1 MIIKPNRHNNGARL
15 ARYISSDKD
24 GERAEVVEVYGLASE
39 NIVDAFRD
47 IQVMADAKGIGKPFL
62 HLSIRLPEGEILS
75 REQWSQTKDRILS
88 RLGLTGQPHAFAFH
102 LDAKTGQ
109 VANAHLAVSVLDE
122 ATGKTRPLPFYAL
135 KVKALAR
142 QLEEEFDLTR
152 VRNHR
157 EGPIRY
163 GATRNEERQAQ
174 RLGFKKEAVRNPIR
188 RCWDATD
195 CGRGF
200 DDALA
205 EAGLI
210 LADARPRR
218 DYVVI
223 DPTGGLHALGER
235 ILGVSAAGIR
245 QRLSDLDRDNL
256 PTVEQARQFM
266 LDLPRDLVD
275 KLTRELA
282 EVQKQIEAQ
291 MEAEREYA
299 ERDPAREE
307 IQWLDEVAEAAIEKE
322 KIERQFV
329 EPRPAPAGPAREEE
343 ARGAAH
349 REITT
354 PESEKLAAI
363 IAEGQKRQAAEQERQ
378 AAKTPKPKPAAPEL
392 GRVDA
397 GIRLA
402 YSLTGTGQEF
412 ADALE
417 DREVIAARMTEADAA
432 RLNRWERQRLKELE
446 ALAPAPAAEKL
457 SKDEMRFL
465 RKLGQ
470 NSQAQQQ
477 AAGKN
482 DLTRADAWMAQTGG
496 FENLPPDLREKAEAS
511 YEKWGGPKEKY
522 GLKNYVDYVQTREA
536 ERREKEQTGQQR
548 PYEKYKAGELVVV
561 DPWGGVHQL
570 NYRNTGARPEERA
583 ERLRD
588 IDTAPLMSVADA
600 ENVMK
605 NLSAHR
611 QEERRQIWEQKRQ
624 EFQRAAQERHWPTLP
639 AQPEHK
645 SAVLFNQAATEA
657 TRDERTENLTGPAA
671 QVFEAWRQT
680 GSDKAKAAELA
691 ALYGNKSVSLRS
703 PTKEDFAAMLDD
715 RGITFARVDK
725 HEANR
730 SHKEAD
736 LARAADNYAPRF
748 REGEIVIVT
757 EARLEFNS
765 EPRRRVYK
773 LDQSI
778 AEKFVT
784 RLNIA
789 DRLQNI
795 ETTLKASDERQQLRR
810 DERATERTERATG
823 IQHGTTRGAQAASFM
838 AQTAKAQ
845 VKIMDA
851 APRAVNAAFNIGV
864 ELAGLFFSAFDTP
877 KSPRQQARD
886 NFEGERLTDRRN
898 AEAEVKI
905 DFSRYTGER
914 AQEQRNEQQEEAARD
929 RERGR

>member
-1 MIIKPNRHNNGARL
+1 MIIKGNRHSNGAKL
-15 ARYISSDKD
+15 AAYLLDGGRH
-24 GERAEVVEVYGLASE
+24 GERVAAPELHGFGLYPDDISKSFCSLDAIASG
-39 NIVDAFRD
+39 
-47 IQVMADAKGIGKPFL
+47 KGIENPLF
-62 HLSIRLPEGEILS
+62 HIQIRLPEGEQLT
-75 REQWSQTKDRILS
+75 REQWDITIARTLKTA
-88 RLGLTGQPHAFAFH
+88 GLEGQPNAEVFH
-102 LDAKTGQ
+102 TDEKTGEIHC
-109 VANAHLAVSVLDE
+109 HLGVSLIDEQTHKAKAV
-122 ATGKTRPLPFYAL
+122 PFY
-135 KVKALAR
+135 KFRFKALAR
-142 QLEEEFDLTR
+142 KLEVEFDLTR

-157 EGPIRY
+157 DGAIKY
-163 GATRNEERQAQ
+163 GATKNEERQAQ
-174 RLGFKKEAVRNPIR
+174 RLGFSKEAVRNSIR
-188 RCWDATD
+188 NCWDATD

-210 LADARPRR
+210 LAQGDRR
-218 DYVVI
+218 DYLVI
-223 DPTGGLHALGER
+223 DMKGGLHALGKR
-235 ILGVSAAGIR
+235 ILDVSAEEVR
-245 QRLSDLDRDNL
+245 ERLSDLDRENM
-256 PTVEQARQFM
+256 PTIAQAKEFM
-266 LDLPRDLVD
+266 LDLPRDVVD

-282 EVQKQIEAQ
+282 EIQKQIEAQ
-291 MEAEREYA
+291 KEAEREYA
-299 ERDPAREE
+299 SRDPAREE
-307 IQWLDEVAEAAIEKE
+307 MEWLDKVAEAAIAKE
-322 KIERQFV
+322 EVERQFV

-343 ARGAAH
+343 ARAAAH

-378 AAKTPKPKPAAPEL
+378 AAQTPKPKPAAPVL
-392 GRVDA
+392 GRTDA

-412 ADALE
+412 ADAVE
-417 DREVIAARMTEADAA
+417 DRGLIASRVNEADAE

-446 ALAPAPAAEKL
+446 ALAPA
-457 SKDEMRFL
+457 R
-465 RKLGQ
+465 
-470 NSQAQQQ
+470 
-477 AAGKN
+477 AGS
-482 DLTRADAWMAQTGG
+482 WMAQTGG
-496 FENLPPDLREKAEAS
+496 FENLTPELQEKAEAS
-511 YEKWGGPKEKY
+511 YGKWNGDKQRY
-522 GLKNYVDYVQTREA
+522 GLHNYVDYVQTHEA
-536 ERREKEQTGQQR
+536 ERREGGKQQKR
-548 PYEKYKAGELVVV
+548 PYEKYKVGEIVIV

-570 NYRNTGARPEERA
+570 NYRNTGARPDERA

-600 ENVMK
+600 ESVMK

-624 EFQRAAQERHWPTLP
+624 EYQRASQERHWPTLP

-657 TRDERTENLTGPAA
+657 ARDDRTENLTGPAA
-671 QVFEAWRQT
+671 QAWEAWRQT

-691 ALYGNKSVSLRS
+691 ALYGNKGVSLRS
-703 PTKEDFAAMLDD
+703 PTKEEFAATLDD
-715 RGITFARVDK
+715 RGITFARASK
-725 HEANR
+725 EEADR
-730 SHKEAD
+730 SYKQAD

-784 RLNIA
+784 RLDIA
-789 DRLQNI
+789 DRLQSI
-795 ETTLKASDERQQLRR
+795 EATLKASDERQQLRR
-810 DERATERTERATG
+810 EERTTERTERATG
-823 IQHGTTRGAQAASFM
+823 IYDRAPARAGKGADMPAAIR
-838 AQTAKAQ
+838 KAPAR
-845 VKIMDA
+845 VIGG
-851 APRAVNAAFNIGV
+851 AFNIGT
-864 ELAGLFFSAFDTP
+864 ELAGLFFSFIGAP

-886 NFEGERLTDRRN
+886 NLEGERLTDRRN

-905 DFSRYTGER
+905 DLSKYTGER
-914 AQEQRNEQQEEAARD
+914 AQQQRNEQQEEAARD